1 MKIFYS
7 ALAAS
12 LLLFSCAPVR
22 LVKPLEKGEKAIGA
36 NLGGPLI
43 NFAGAPIP
51 LPYTSAFMAKGITEK
66 TSVFGGVHLTAL
78 AFGVAQIELGAC
90 RQIWGNPAKNI
101 GFSVSPA
108 LHVAVDKWEWNTRF
122 WPQLDAQFYKTF
134 QNQSYFYAGIGNW
147 FEPTRVRPHNEVQ
160 EQFWFMYPQ
169 LGYRWGKKQWNYG
182 LETKWVGPNIKNQPN
197 VADYIGVNHHGA
209 VGIYFSIMR
218 RF

>member
-1 MKIFYS
+1 MKVAYTTLFL
-7 ALAAS
+7 LAITA
-12 LLLFSCAPVR
+12 CAPVR
-22 LVKPLEKGEKAIGA
+22 LVKPLEKGQKAIGA

-51 LPYTSAFMAKGITEK
+51 LPYTSAFLAKGITEK

-90 RQIWGNPAKNI
+90 RQIWVNPTRNI
-101 GFSVSPA
+101 GVSINPA
-108 LHVAVDKWEWNTRF
+108 LHIAVDKWEWNTRF

-134 QNQSYFYAGIGNW
+134 KNQSYFYAGIGNW
-147 FEPTRVRPHNEVQ
+147 FEPTRVRPHQETQ

-197 VADYIGVNHHGA
+197 VADYIGINHNGA
-209 VGIYFSIMR
+209 VGVYFSFMR